1 MKTGGE
7 EQNGQRPVAGR
18 VRVDGGLMTPVNN
31 QSSSPFSRF
40 ICSLASSS
48 QRSKSSSSN
57 ASISLG

>member
-1 MKTGGE
+1 MASALI
-7 EQNGQRPVAGR
+7 AGR
-18 VRVDGGLMTPVNN
+18 VRVDGGLINPISN

-48 QRSKSSSSN
+48 QRSKSSNSS